1 MISRI
6 PEFQRKQITI
16 QKIRNLGQ
24 FNLQLNMEQADNTTE
39 KGKGTGK
46 IFADEQKSGS
56 KVYVTRN

>member
-16 QKIRNLGQ
+16 QKVRNPGQ

-39 KGKGTGK
+39 RK
-46 IFADEQKSGS
+46 
-56 KVYVTRN
+56 RNRKDLCR